1 MRARNVVVAL
11 VVLLAM
17 YLTLVGYQA
26 SLLIRAGGLI
36 PVTLGLAILVLPLIG
51 AYVVWREIQF
61 GAATTRLSA
70 ELAGNG
76 HWPTEELP
84 LRPSGRPER
93 LAADALFAERQAE
106 VDAAPD
112 DWAAWYR
119 LGLAYDDAGDRR
131 RARAALRY
139 AIDLHDGQ
147 YR

>member
-70 ELAGNG
+70 ELASNG

-93 LAADALFAERQAE
+93 LAADALFAERQSE

-139 AIDLHDGQ
+139 AIVLHDRQ
-147 YR
+147 TR